1 MIRSMTFGAG
11 RLTGARLCHAKGSGV
26 TALEIVPDQDPVL
39 ASWALRR
46 IVDDLADSRR
56 RVRAADARQFYVTD
70 LPSPEA
76 VAHVIKG
83 LRSALFPRHAGG
95 QDGSDQGLDYFVGY
109 TLNTALRDLVGQIKR
124 ELRADAGRD
133 RSNRASADGALAIV
147 RAFAD
152 RLPAIRDVLAT
163 DVRAAFEGDP
173 SAKSPEEVLLS
184 FPGVH
189 AIIHHRLAHALYDLG
204 APVVARI
211 IAELAHASTGID
223 IHPGATIGPSFFI
236 DHGTGVV
243 IGETTVIGERVR
255 LYQAVTLGAKRFSV
269 DEEGALVKGMPR
281 HPIVQDDVVIY
292 AGATILGR
300 VTIGRGS
307 VIGGNVWLTRS
318 VPPDSNV
325 VQALARSETFDAGA
339 GI

>member
-1 MIRSMTFGAG
+1 M
-11 RLTGARLCHAKGSGV
+11 

-39 ASWALRR
+39 ATWALRR

-56 RVRAADARQFYVTD
+56 RVRAADPRQFYVAD

-76 VAHVIKG
+76 VAEVLTG

-95 QDGSDQGLDYFVGY
+95 QDGTDQGLDYFVGY
-109 TLNTALRDLVGQIKR
+109 TLNKALRTLVDQIKR
-124 ELRADAGRD
+124 ELKADAAHNRSD
-133 RSNRASADGALAIV
+133 RAANDGATAIV
-147 RAFAD
+147 REFAE
-152 RLPAIRDVLAT
+152 RLPTIRDLLAT

-184 FPGVH
+184 FPGVN
-189 AIIHHRLAHALYDLG
+189 AVIHHRLAHALYDLG

-211 IAELAHASTGID
+211 IAERAHAATGID
-223 IHPGATIGPSFFI
+223 IHPGATIAGSFFI

-243 IGETTVIGERVR
+243 IGETAVIGERVR

-269 DEEGALVKGMPR
+269 DEQGALVKGMPR

-318 VPPDSNV
+318 VGPDSHV
-325 VQALARSETFDAGA
+325 VQAHARSETFDAGA

>member
-1 MIRSMTFGAG
+1 M
-11 RLTGARLCHAKGSGV
+11 

-46 IVDDLADSRR
+46 IVDDLAESRR
-56 RVRAADARQFYVTD
+56 RVRAADPRQHYAPD
-70 LPSPEA
+70 LPSPDA
-76 VAHVIKG
+76 VSTVVKG

-109 TLNTALRDLVGQIKR
+109 TLNTALRTLVHQIKR
-124 ELRADAGRD
+124 ELKADATFD
-133 RSNRASADGALAIV
+133 RSDKASSDGALAIV
-147 RAFAD
+147 RDFAE
-152 RLPAIRDVLAT
+152 RLPAVRDLLAT

-173 SAKSPEEVLLS
+173 SAKSPEEVMLS
-184 FPGVH
+184 FPGINAV
-189 AIIHHRLAHALYDLG
+189 IHHRLAHALYELG

-211 IAELAHASTGID
+211 VAELAHSATGID

-243 IGETTVIGERVR
+243 IGETAVIGERVR

-269 DEEGALVKGMPR
+269 DEQGALVKGMPR

-318 VPPDSNV
+318 VPPDSHV
-325 VQALARSETFDAGA
+325 LQAHARSETFDAGA

>member
-1 MIRSMTFGAG
+1 MRKE
-11 RLTGARLCHAKGSGV
+11 RRV

-46 IVDDLADSRR
+46 IVDDLAESRR
-56 RVRAADARQFYVTD
+56 RVRAADPRQFYVAD
-70 LPSPEA
+70 LPSPDQ
-76 VAHVIKG
+76 VSGVVKG

-95 QDGSDQGLDYFVGY
+95 QDGTDQGLDYFVGY

-124 ELRADAGRD
+124 ELKADATRD
-133 RSNRASADGALAIV
+133 RSERASSDGALAIV
-147 RAFAD
+147 REFAE
-152 RLPAIRDVLAT
+152 RLPGIRDLLAT

-173 SAKSPEEVLLS
+173 SAKSPEEVMLS
-184 FPGVH
+184 FPGVS
-189 AIIHHRLAHALYDLG
+189 AVIHHRLAHALYDLG

-211 IAELAHASTGID
+211 IAELAHAATGID

-243 IGETTVIGERVR
+243 IGETAVIGERVR
-255 LYQAVTLGAKRFSV
+255 LYQAVTLGAKRFSI
-269 DEEGALVKGMPR
+269 DEQGALVKGMPR

-300 VTIGRGS
+300 ITIGRGS
-307 VIGGNVWLTRS
+307 IIGGNVWLTRS
-318 VPPDSNV
+318 VPPDSHV
-325 VQALARSETFDAGA
+325 VQAHARSETFDVGA